1 MAAMA
6 TKVDDVDGNYILME
20 YCRFNNLASHLM
32 RAAVDMPPNGTERWL
47 PESVLWRIF
56 DCLVKGCMAMQCPP
70 RYVPGN
76 VNLAPAPPP
85 GAPPLAVPLPA
96 NGVLFPEVIAPG
108 AGNAAGHMGL
118 VHLDLV
124 RSPHIYPVV
133 FNIQPSHSCDLAE
146 KIKANFETVHRKGPH
161 KWYISSLSNFALPI
175 RSKINTALV
184 FIRDFDAPALGLV
197 PGHTTIPRIQVSAL
211 NICVE
216 SKKARD

>member
-6 TKVDDVDGNYILME
+6 TKVDNVDGDYILME

-47 PESVLWRIF
+47 PDSVLWRIF

-70 RYVPGN
+70 RLVPGN

-85 GAPPLAVPLPA
+85 GAPPLVIPLST
-96 NGVLFPEVIAPG
+96 NGALLPEVIAPG
-108 AGNAAGHMGL
+108 VGNAEGHRGL

-124 RSPHIYPVV
+124 RSPHVYPVV
-133 FNIQPSHSCDLAE
+133 FNIQPSHSCNLAE
-146 KIKANFETVHRKGPH
+146 IKANFGTVYFKGPH

-175 RSKINTALV
+175 RSRINIALV
-184 FIRDFDAPALGLV
+184 FARDFDVPALGLV
-197 PGHTTIPRIQVSAL
+197 PGHTTIPRIQVSTVY
-211 NICVE
+211 ICLG
-216 SKKARD
+216 S